1 MATASFDITP
11 QDYGIAI
18 PNLVK
23 DKIAKNIET
32 TINFTLEP
40 Q

>member
-11 QDYGIAI
+11 QDYRIAI

-23 DKIAKNIET
+23 DKIAKNIDT